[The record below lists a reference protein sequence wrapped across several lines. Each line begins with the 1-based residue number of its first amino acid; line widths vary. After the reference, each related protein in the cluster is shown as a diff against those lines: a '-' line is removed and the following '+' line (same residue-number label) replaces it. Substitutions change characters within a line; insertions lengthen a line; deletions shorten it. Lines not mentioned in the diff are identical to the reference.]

1 MAVRQA
7 TVRSGFLDRR
17 LLFTWQRAY
26 AAAVLA
32 IVLLVVDI
40 VISHGISS
48 IQVVG
53 ITNNALP
60 LALAAV
66 GETFVMV
73 TNGIDLSIGSVIT
86 VANVTVA
93 VLSAHGL
100 GDEGVVVGLAIGA
113 GAGLANGLIIN
124 YARIAPLIATL
135 ATSSIWTG
143 IALIILPVAGGT
155 FPGWLSGWTVGTI
168 GSVPVS
174 AIWLGLLMLAGWLVL
189 RRTKFGINVQALG
202 GSESSS
208 WTVGIRVV
216 RVRTLAYVASGVCA
230 ALAGIVLCGLTQ
242 SGDPTIGAFYLLQAI
257 AAVVIG
263 GTPLLGGIGTLVGS
277 VLGAVVLSLVSTV
290 LLVSGWPVYLQY
302 VVTGAIVIAALLVQA
317 RLSRHRTKLVD
328 GPPHIA
334 TETDGA

>member
-1 MAVRQA
+1 MAVPQA
-7 TVRSGFLDRR
+7 KVRTGSSNRR
-17 LLFTWQRAY
+17 LWFTWQRAY
-26 AAAVLA
+26 AAAVLTVA
-32 IVLLVVDI
+32 LLIVDV
-40 VISHGISS
+40 VISHGFSS
-48 IQVVG
+48 IQLVG
-53 ITNNALP
+53 ITSNALP
-60 LALAAV
+60 LALAAI
-66 GETFVMV
+66 GETFVML

-86 VANVTVA
+86 VTNVTVA
-93 VLSAHGL
+93 VLAAHGL
-100 GDEGVVVGLAIGA
+100 GDEGVVVALAIGA
-113 GAGLANGLIIN
+113 VAGLANGLIIN

-155 FPGWLSGWTVGTI
+155 FPSWLSGWTVGTV

-174 AIWLGLLMLAGWLVL
+174 AIWLGVLMVVGFLML

-216 RVRTLAYVASGVCA
+216 RVRTLAYVASGICS

-263 GTPLLGGIGTLVGS
+263 GTPLIGGVGTLVGS

-290 LLVSGWPVYLQY
+290 LLVTGWPVYLQY

-317 RLSRHRTKLVD
+317 RLSKHRTKLV
-328 GPPHIA
+328 GPSRIA
-334 TETDGA
+334 AETDGA